1 MEHIP
6 SPFVQTVSELSQLLS
21 QTKNVE
27 LNGEPGQPFILL
39 PTTAKVEDLER
50 FMPRPL
56 DKRGTIQLGERE
68 SFTRYVNEHKTPA
81 TRLCHMAGGFTAVI
95 DFHESGTDGKGSWM
109 RHKVVFGLRTSPQWD
124 LWMAKNKQRLNQ
136 KAFAEFLEDNY
147 PDITDPAGA
156 AVLDVANTLE
166 VVSTAL
172 FRSAQRLDNSTNQL
186 HYETNHTTKAGQK
199 GDLNV
204 PRVFTLEIPI
214 FYGEPAIKLQARL
227 KYSLDDG
234 KVTFWYELVRPQQ
247 AVDASVDA
255 MAKEIEAATGLK
267 PYVGK
272 LA

>member
-1 MEHIP
+1 METQINETLVELAQLVAP
-6 SPFVQTVSELSQLLS
+6 SRSIEGGRPFVVVRNDSVVKDLED
-21 QTKNVE
+21 
-27 LNGEPGQPFILL
+27 LL
-39 PTTAKVEDLER
+39 PN
-50 FMPRPL
+50 PIS
-56 DKRGTIQLGERE
+56 KRGNVQLGERE
-68 SFTRYVNEHKTPA
+68 SFTRYVNEHKTTS
-81 TRLCHMAGGFTAVI
+81 TRLARAVNGDGFNAVI
-95 DFHESGTDGKGSWM
+95 DFTEAGPDGKGSWC
-109 RHKVVFGLRTSPQWD
+109 RHHVSFNLRHSPQWK
-124 LWMAKNKQRLNQ
+124 LWNGKNTQHFTQ

-147 PDITDPAGA
+147 PDIVDPAGA

-166 VVSTAL
+166 VLSTAL
-172 FRSAQRLDNSTNQL
+172 FRSSQRLDNSTNQL
-186 HYETNHTTKAGQK
+186 AYETNHSTKAGQK
-199 GDLNV
+199 GDLAV

-234 KVTFWYELVRPQQ
+234 KVTFWYELVRAQQ

>member
-1 MEHIP
+1 METKTNEVAQVI
-6 SPFVQTVSELSQLLS
+6 ELAQLLS
-21 QTKNVE
+21 ASRKVDE
-27 LNGEPGQPFILL
+27 NGKPFAVV
-39 PTTAKVEDLER
+39 PNTAVVQDLEKFLPAPVSKNAR
-50 FMPRPL
+50 L
-56 DKRGTIQLGERE
+56 ELGERE
-68 SFTRYVNEHKTPA
+68 SFTRYVGEHKTA
-81 TRLCHMAGGFTAVI
+81 STRLFRTDCGFVANI
-95 DFHESGTDGKGSWM
+95 DFHEAGEGGKGSWFK
-109 RHKVVFGLRTSPQWD
+109 HGAVFTLRCSPQWL
-124 LWMAKNKQRLNQ
+124 LWKGKNNQ
-136 KAFAEFLEDNY
+136 KFTQKGFSEFLEENY

-204 PRVFTLEIPI
+204 PRLFTLTIPI
-214 FYGEPAIKLQARL
+214 FYGEPAIDLQARL

-234 KVTFWYELVRPQQ
+234 KVTFWYELVRAQQ
-247 AVDASVDA
+247 ALDASVDA